1 MIKGLTRDGL
11 GNLKNLET
19 HVLLAA
25 NNGIEVVDT
34 DGNALRELIEEKGM
48 EESKKFLKEQHVKI
62 GAIQFPVDWRNSDE
76 LFYNDLPTLLEDAK
90 LAKAFGCKTFNTFF
104 MPSTDQNPVQ
114 HLITLTNRI
123 RVCAQ
128 MIKGYGCNIA
138 LEFVG
143 PYHMRKLFKNE
154 FIWDLPTTLDWV
166 DMIGEMN
173 VGVLLDSIHWHTSG
187 GKIEDITA
195 IDPAKIAYVH
205 INDAPDLPIKEIRDN
220 GRVYPGEGIVDL
232 VGFLKALKEI
242 EYNGVVSQ
250 EVLIEEE
257 PEDSSD
263 ILAEKSGRVMAEVF
277 EKAGLR

>member
-263 ILAEKSGRVMAEVF
+263 ILAEKSGRAMAEVF